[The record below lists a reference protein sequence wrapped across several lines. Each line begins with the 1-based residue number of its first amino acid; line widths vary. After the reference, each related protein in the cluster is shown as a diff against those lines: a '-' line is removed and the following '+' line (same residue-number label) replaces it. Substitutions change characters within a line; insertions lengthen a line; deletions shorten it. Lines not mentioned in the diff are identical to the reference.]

1 MKTTNAKLVLVLVL
15 LLLCSS
21 FAYAQQEIYW
31 GSEVPENWNGDW
43 PEKYQTACEKAGFAH
58 TATNQD
64 ILEYF
69 AMLKWNSENVHT
81 FNMFTSS
88 RGRNCPV
95 LVMSN
100 PRVTS
105 PSEAKASGKTVVYLQ
120 GGIHP
125 GECEGKEA
133 VLMLVRDILFGK
145 KKYLLDNLII
155 IVCPNFNVDGNET
168 RSVGRKFPMLSG
180 TRSNAKGYDINRDAI
195 KVETTNMQGAYKN
208 LFNTWDPIIIHDTH
222 RMGRARHGYGIAY
235 AGSNVATA
243 HKGVR
248 DYVTYKIFPEVR
260 KGARDNGNIEV
271 GYHAGLDRNWPPT
284 QFTHDGASWTA
295 EGKFMA
301 SGYGLRNRMA
311 ILVET
316 AGHQSF
322 ERMVYCQYV
331 YMDELLK
338 YCFKHGTEMQ
348 EICKK
353 ADEEVV
359 NNIKEK
365 AATGRLKNYVEGKYV
380 SDGKHDILAYKEL
393 KSEYIKGTSIR
404 ATSPEAYLKP
414 PELIPNV
421 DLLTK
426 PVGTKEA
433 SMPRGYLIPAD
444 LTFIVE
450 KLKIHGLK
458 VTELDKP
465 IKVSGEE
472 FVIDK
477 FFHERKGRSYNMTRL
492 HGEFCQSTEKE
503 FPAGTYMVDLAQPLA
518 NVAFYCLEPEVG
530 DGFVGWNIMDEY
542 LKSLGVEERSIVYP
556 VYKYFKI
563 IE

>member
-1 MKTTNAKLVLVLVL
+1 MKKIIMLFLLALCLVVSVN
-15 LLLCSS
+15 
-21 FAYAQQEIYW
+21 AQQDKIYW
-31 GSEVPENWNGDW
+31 GNEVPDNWNGDW
-43 PEKYQTACEKAGFAH
+43 PEKYQTACEKAAFAH
-58 TATNQD
+58 TATHQD

-69 AMLKWNSENVHT
+69 AMLKWNSEQVHI

-88 RGRNCPV
+88 RGRTCPV

-105 PSEAKASGKTVVYLQ
+105 PREAKASDKTVVYLQ

-133 VLMLVRDILFGK
+133 MLMLIRDILFGK
-145 KKYLLDNLII
+145 KKYLLEKLII
-155 IVCPNFNVDGNET
+155 IVCPNFNVEGNQT

-180 TRSNAKGYDINRDAI
+180 TRRNAEGYDINRDAI
-195 KVETTNMQGAYKN
+195 KVETINMQGAYKN

-222 RMGRARHGYGIAY
+222 RMGRVRHGYAIAY

-243 HKGVR
+243 NKDVR

-260 KGARDNGNIEV
+260 EGSRKNGNIEI
-271 GYHAGLDRNWPPT
+271 GFHAGLDRKWPPT
-284 QFTHDGASWTA
+284 KFTHDNAIWST
-295 EGKFMA
+295 EGKFMV

-316 AGHQSF
+316 PGHESF

-331 YMDELLK
+331 YMEELLK
-338 YCFKHGTEMQ
+338 YCFKHGKEMQ
-348 EICKK
+348 DICRK

-365 AATGRLKNYVEGKYV
+365 ASSGKLKNYVEGKYV
-380 SDGKHDILAYKEL
+380 SEGKFNILAYKEL
-393 KSEYIKGTSIR
+393 KTEKVKGTSLT
-404 ATSPEAYLKP
+404 ATSHEAYTKP
-414 PELIPNV
+414 PQLIPNV

-433 SMPRGYLIPAD
+433 TIPRGYIIPAN
-444 LTFIVE
+444 LEFIAE

-458 VTELDKP
+458 VTKIKKP

-477 FFHERKGRSYNMTRL
+477 FYHVKRGMSYNMTRL
-492 HGEFCQSTEKE
+492 DGGFYKSEIKE
-503 FPAGTYMVDLAQPLA
+503 FPAGSYLVDMAQPLA

-530 DGFVGWNIMDEY
+530 DGFVGWNIMDDY
-542 LKSLGVEERSIVYP
+542 LKSIGVTKRSIVYP
-556 VYKYFKI
+556 IYKYFEIK
-563 IE
+563 